1 MRITYAL
8 PILLGA
14 LSSASAYAE
23 HDNECDGDNW
33 YYGDM
38 IEIKSPFPGK
48 WLTIDGRSILDPQF
62 HADLKAQFPD
72 RYVSGFDG
80 EHFQLDAFCAQV
92 NGTYIQIRNTDFGP
106 FISYY
111 AEAPKCSACQPIS
124 TSRKFKSPLGLKIG
138 QDKSAVSRIVGHNI
152 QPDLATMVFNETS
165 VQGDRTIWHSQ
176 SLHLEF
182 RAGLLYRYSVS
193 DSTERST

>member
-1 MRITYAL
+1 MRIAYAL
-8 PILLGA
+8 PILFGA
-14 LSSASAYAE
+14 LLSASAYAD
-23 HDNECDGDNW
+23 HDNECVGDYW
-33 YYGDM
+33 DAGDK

-48 WLTIDGRSILDPQF
+48 WLTIDGRSFLDPQF

-72 RYVSGFDG
+72 RYVSGFDE

-106 FISYY
+106 VISYY

-124 TSRKFKSPLGLKIG
+124 TSRKFKSPLGLTIG

-152 QPDLATMVFNETS
+152 QPDLATIVFNETS
-165 VQGDRTIWHSQ
+165 VQGNSTTWHSQ
-176 SLHLEF
+176 YLHLEF

-193 DSTERST
+193 DSTEHSN